1 MLFLKVVPVLVAAVF
16 LLSGLGVVAAEPT
29 RLAGTVRTPLVFD
42 QTTLDT
48 LPVTTIEV
56 SYASAS
62 GAAIRG
68 SYTGVLLWDVLEKAG
83 LVNAEGRNARLRH
96 TLLVTAR
103 DGYAVALALGE
114 LDPAYG
120 NRKVLLAYSSS
131 DKRATVDHMR
141 LIVPG
146 DIHSG
151 RAVRDV
157 ATIEVR

>member
-1 MLFLKVVPVLVAAVF
+1 MRFLDAISGAIAVVLVLTFGASAAD
-16 LLSGLGVVAAEPT
+16 PT
-29 RLAGTVRTPLVFD
+29 RLGGAVRTPLVFD

-56 SYASAS
+56 SYATAS
-62 GAAIRG
+62 GTAKG
-68 SYTGVLLWDVLEKAG
+68 SYTGVLLWDILKKAQ
-83 LVNAEGRNARLRH
+83 LVNADGTNARLRH

-103 DGYAVALALGE
+103 DGYAVALAVGE

-120 NRKVLLAYSSS
+120 NRRVLLAYKSS
-131 DKRATVDHMR
+131 DNRATVDHMR
-141 LIVPG
+141 LLVPG

-157 ATIEVR
+157 ATIEVK